1 MRFQNIEDYKNQR
14 NTAMTEVENLMNAG
28 KQAEAAAKMT
38 EIEQM
43 DNDWSNDK
51 VEFANAE
58 ALAGR
63 FGNLKGLKIGEG
75 EVMNNNIPTAPL
87 TDEMD
92 YRKSFMNYVINGGKV
107 PTVQNADANT
117 KTSDI
122 GAVIPDTVLAKII
135 EKMEATGMILARV
148 TRTSIKGGVT
158 VPTSSVKPVA
168 TWVAEGAGSD
178 KQKKTTGSITFAYHK
193 LRCAVSVSLETD
205 VMALEVFE
213 RTLIN
218 NVAEAMVKALEQAII
233 NGSGTGCPKGI
244 LTETVVTGQ
253 NVDIAVSSDLTLETL
268 EEAEAALPLEYE
280 AGAVWLMTK
289 KTYLKAKF
297 LKDENGQYIF
307 REVHGTDGST
317 KRFLFER
324 EVVLN
329 NYMANV
335 TDTLTKDTVVAALF
349 RLEDYDLNTNYSMGI
364 REYIDEETEDKV
376 RKSVMLADGK
386 VLDKNSLVTIT
397 KKYQ

>member
-14 NTAMTEVENLMNAG
+14 NTLMNEVEKLMNAGKHVEAGAKMTEVEN
-28 KQAEAAAKMT
+28 
-38 EIEQM
+38 M
-43 DNDWSNDK
+43 DNDWENDK
-51 VEFANAE
+51 VEMANE
-58 ALAGR
+58 AALKGR
-63 FGNLKGLKIGEG
+63 FGNLKSLKIGEG
-75 EVMNNNIPTAPL
+75 EEMQNNVPTGPL
-87 TDEMD
+87 TDEMA
-92 YRKSFMNYVINGGKV
+92 YRQSFMNYVINGGKV
-107 PTVQNADANT
+107 PTMQNADANT

-122 GAVIPDTVLAKII
+122 GAVIPNTVLQKII

-168 TWVAEGAGSD
+168 TWVAEGTGSD

-205 VMALEVFE
+205 TMALEVFE

-233 NGSGTGCPKGI
+233 SGSGTGCPKGI
-244 LTETVVTGQ
+244 LTETVATGQ
-253 NVDIAVSSDLTLETL
+253 NIDIAAGSDLTIKTIED
-268 EEAEAALPLEYE
+268 AEAALPLEYE

-307 REVHGTDGST
+307 KEVHGTDGT
-317 KRFLFER
+317 VKRYLFER
-324 EVVLN
+324 EVILN
-329 NYMANV
+329 NYFANV
-335 TDTLTKDTVVAALF
+335 TDTITEDTIVAALF

-386 VLDKNSLVTIT
+386 LLDKNSLVTIT
-397 KKYQ
+397 KKFA

>member
-14 NTAMTEVENLMNAG
+14 NTAMTEVENLMNTG
-28 KQAEAAAKMT
+28 KQTEAAAKMT

-43 DNDWSNDK
+43 DNDWENDK
-51 VEFANAE
+51 VEMANAA

-75 EVMNNNIPTAPL
+75 DSMQNNAPTCPL
-87 TDEMD
+87 TDEMA
-92 YRKSFMNYVINGGKV
+92 YRQSFMNYVINGGKV
-107 PTVQNADANT
+107 PTMQNTDANT

-122 GAVIPDTVLAKII
+122 GAVIPNTVLQKII

-158 VPTSSVKPVA
+158 VPTSSVKPIA

-253 NVDIAVSSDLTLETL
+253 NVDIAASANLTIETL

-335 TDTLTKDTVVAALF
+335 TDTLTKDAVVAALF

>member
-14 NTAMTEVENLMNAG
+14 NTAMTDVENLMNTG
-28 KQAEAAAKMT
+28 KHTEAAAKMT

-43 DNDWSNDK
+43 DNDWENDK
-51 VEFANAE
+51 VEMANAA

-75 EVMNNNIPTAPL
+75 DSMQNNAPTGPL
-87 TDEMD
+87 TDEMA
-92 YRKSFMNYVINGGKV
+92 YRQSFMNYVINGGKV
-107 PTVQNADANT
+107 PTMQNTDANT

-122 GAVIPDTVLAKII
+122 GAVIPNTVLQKII

-233 NGSGTGCPKGI
+233 NGSGAGCPKGI

-253 NVDIAVSSDLTLETL
+253 NVDIAASSDLTLETL

-297 LKDENGQYIF
+297 LKDQNGQYIF

-335 TDTLTKDTVVAALF
+335 TDTLTKDAVVAALF